1 MSRLNQSR
9 CLTLLETRQREGT
22 LSASATW
29 PELAVLGCRQ
39 GPGPISRT
47 GTLSSKVNLFLAQ
60 GLAVREAAASTKAN
74 AANLDFSEIITN
86 PQKRHVDPKTSQR
99 VGLGLGQHL
108 AALDFFRQRLWL
120 WRFGYA
126 TGSLLLSTWAPPY
139 VAPDRFV
146 LLITPAFLKS
156 CLRFSRE
163 HTFKFRGGPG
173 KTEKLHYFCFRG
185 LVFVSCRQPW
195 NQTPVSDANDK
206 CSFLGLPQ
214 GCRI

>member
-47 GTLSSKVNLFLAQ
+47 GTLGSKVNLFLAQ
-60 GLAVREAAASTKAN
+60 CLAVREAAASTKAN

-99 VGLGLGQHL
+99 VGLGLAQHL
-108 AALDFFRQRLWL
+108 AALDFFQAAALAVALRLCNGIL
-120 WRFGYA
+120 TAVHLGASLRGA
-126 TGSLLLSTWAPPY
+126 GSFCVTY
-139 VAPDRFV
+139 H
-146 LLITPAFLKS
+146 S
-156 CLRFSRE
+156 CI
-163 HTFKFRGGPG
+163 FKIVP
-173 KTEKLHYFCFRG
+173 TL
-185 LVFVSCRQPW
+185 
-195 NQTPVSDANDK
+195 
-206 CSFLGLPQ
+206 
-214 GCRI
+214 